1 MVKDSRGQKH
11 CSSLCVWLQL
21 AETTPFVWI
30 TETGPHWGRGRGSI
44 EEDLVHVLDRRR
56 GRQPAEEAWLA
67 ETTPASAAPPRWLGT
82 LQAHT
87 SPAGQGAFLSF
98 VSRLPA
104 WCLRVPKC
112 HSHHSTG
119 MNAIFWAYFPRRI
132 NTYLSLQ
139 IVRVEEQ
146 AAMESPNLPITENQS
161 QSDEAVVRPIQQS
174 KLPEG
179 LSSVG
184 F

>member
-1 MVKDSRGQKH
+1 
-11 CSSLCVWLQL
+11 
-21 AETTPFVWI
+21 
-30 TETGPHWGRGRGSI
+30 
-44 EEDLVHVLDRRR
+44 
-56 GRQPAEEAWLA
+56 
-67 ETTPASAAPPRWLGT
+67 
-82 LQAHT
+82 
-87 SPAGQGAFLSF
+87 
-98 VSRLPA
+98 
-104 WCLRVPKC
+104 
-112 HSHHSTG
+112 

>member
-1 MVKDSRGQKH
+1 
-11 CSSLCVWLQL
+11 
-21 AETTPFVWI
+21 
-30 TETGPHWGRGRGSI
+30 
-44 EEDLVHVLDRRR
+44 
-56 GRQPAEEAWLA
+56 
-67 ETTPASAAPPRWLGT
+67 
-82 LQAHT
+82 
-87 SPAGQGAFLSF
+87 
-98 VSRLPA
+98 
-104 WCLRVPKC
+104 
-112 HSHHSTG
+112 
-119 MNAIFWAYFPRRI
+119 MNAIFWAYCPRRI